1 VTTVDELRRDALSC
15 HGAALA
21 AVEPG
26 RLVVAA
32 LGNSAVRATLVEGGQ
47 PVHLLAAGKAA
58 TAMARAALGRL
69 GALVR
74 RSLVVVPA
82 DGAADALPAVRVVT
96 AGHPVPTADS
106 VRAADAALELAAASG
121 PDGSL
126 VVLLSGG
133 ASALLAAPAAP
144 LTLADKQ
151 AVTRRLLEGGADVT
165 ALNVVRKHCSRLK
178 GGGLLRAAR
187 RAAAVWTFVLSDVL
201 NDDLATIGSGPTVAD
216 PSTFEDA
223 LAVLD
228 RLALGADVPPA
239 VVRHLEAGRRGEFP
253 ETVKPGDPLLARSR
267 SIVVGDNATALEA
280 ARRAAEALGYA
291 TTVLPP
297 LTGDAAAEG
306 RAIVE
311 RLRALPGSGAVALVA
326 GAEPTVQVVPG
337 GRGCRAQHL
346 GLAAALALG
355 DLRAVV
361 LAAGT
366 DGADGPTDA
375 AGAVVDGGLVARGVA
390 AGVDLRGALERTDS
404 HPALDALGA
413 LVRTGPTGT
422 NVSDLVVALRAAC

>member
-1 VTTVDELRRDALSC
+1 VTTVDELRRDALRC
-15 HGAALA
+15 HAAALA
-21 AVEPG
+21 AVEPAS
-26 RLVVAA
+26 LVATA
-32 LGNSAVRATLVEGGQ
+32 LADPPVRQTLVERGR
-47 PVHLLAAGKAA
+47 PVHLLAGGKAA
-58 TAMARAALGRL
+58 AAMAQAALERL
-69 GALVR
+69 GASVR
-74 RSLVVVPA
+74 RGLVVVPA
-82 DGAADALPAVRVVT
+82 DGAVGALPVVRVMR
-96 AGHPVPTADS
+96 AGHPVPTEGS
-106 VRAADAALELAAASG
+106 VRAADAALELAAATG
-121 PDGSL
+121 PGASL

-133 ASALLAAPAAP
+133 ASALLAAPAARV
-144 LTLADKQ
+144 TLADKQ

-165 ALNVVRKHCSRLK
+165 ALNAVRKHCSRLK

-187 RAAAVWTFVLSDVL
+187 RADVVWTFVLSDVL

-228 RLALGADVPPA
+228 RLALRAHVPPG
-239 VVRHLEAGRRGEFP
+239 VVRHLEAGRRGEIP
-253 ETVKPGDPLLARSR
+253 ETMKPGDPLLARSR
-267 SIVVGDNATALEA
+267 TIVLGNNGTAVEA

-297 LTGDAAAEG
+297 LTGDAAGAG
-306 RAIVE
+306 RAIVAG
-311 RLRALPGSGAVALVA
+311 LRALPGSGAAALVA

-337 GRGCRAQHL
+337 GRGGRAQHL
-346 GLAAALALG
+346 ALAAALALG

-366 DGADGPTDA
+366 DGIDGPTDA
-375 AGAVVDGGLVARGVA
+375 AGALVDGGLVARASA
-390 AGVDLRGALERTDS
+390 AGIDLRGALDRTDS